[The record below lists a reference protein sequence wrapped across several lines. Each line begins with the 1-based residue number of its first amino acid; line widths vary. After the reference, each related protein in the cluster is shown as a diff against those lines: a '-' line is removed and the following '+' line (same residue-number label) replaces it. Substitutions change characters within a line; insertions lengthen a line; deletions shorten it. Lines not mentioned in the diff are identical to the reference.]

1 MVNKRTGFGFVAT
14 LVFFSHFVVAAVYS
28 QNSEPPGDVREYR
41 KLRQSII
48 QDIIDDLQDDD
59 TLDGNWPNK
68 HTRKVMASLGKLESK
83 YRSAD
88 KSNLGADKPQNWSD
102 YVSRET
108 LIWEGIQKK
117 MESFGSV
124 HNKIIESLTDVDR
137 ELNSDKSLMK
147 AFDSIVEETD
157 LLLLAIDDFKEP
169 FADVFPNGQVM
180 KLTGMAISSL
190 TEFDA
195 IGSALKQTGD
205 FLKYIKLNWAGLNRQ
220 YGLNKSF
227 RQNIFQR
234 DIPAKYIDMKMQAQE
249 LQKQISDIKRSGER
263 LINPKLMTYSSF
275 KELAEAKAYRELESG
290 VDSALGDQIDDYQ
303 IVSEKWDSLME
314 SWNDAMY
321 EEHKGISA
329 YFQPGFTNSSEVF
342 KLLQQWHKEKQEAI
356 EDVEEIDQLLRDR
369 AKDLSK

>member
-1 MVNKRTGFGFVAT
+1 MVNKRTGFGFLAIF
-14 LVFFSHFVVAAVYS
+14 VFFSHFVIAAVYS
-28 QNSEPPGDVREYR
+28 QDSEPPSDVRDYR

-48 QDIIDDLQDDD
+48 EDIIDDLHDDD

-68 HTRKVMASLGKLESK
+68 HTRKVMASLGRLESK

-117 MESFGSV
+117 MEAFGSV
-124 HNKIIESLTDVDR
+124 HNKIIEGLNDVDR

-180 KLTGMAISSL
+180 KLTGKVISL

-234 DIPAKYIDMKMQAQE
+234 DMPEKYIDMKVQAQE

-303 IVSEKWDSLME
+303 IVSEKWNSLME
-314 SWNDAMY
+314 SWDDAMY
-321 EEHKGISA
+321 EEHKGISS

-369 AKDLSK
+369 EKDLSK